1 MLHRPDDVTAALGGV
16 VLGVVSGDLIE
27 TTGQQAG
34 VDQGVCGI
42 DAGAYG
48 E

>member
-1 MLHRPDDVTAALGGV
+1 MLGIVG
-16 VLGVVSGDLIE
+16 GDLIE
-27 TTGQQAG
+27 ATGQQAG
-34 VDQGVCGI
+34 VDQGVCGV

>member
-1 MLHRPDDVTAALGGV
+1 MLHRPDDVSATLGGV
-16 VLGVVSGDLIE
+16 VLGVVSDNLVE
-27 TTGQQAG
+27 ATGQQAG
-34 VDQGVCGI
+34 VDQGVCGV